1 MIADT
6 SYLFSLFNEDDDLNP
21 SALEIFGG
29 LAKETILVPDRV
41 LEELFTITAYKLGTD
56 AAGVYL
62 RKITSNSR
70 FAVYY
75 FDKEER
81 DAVLRLAESRKV
93 RMSFVDYLV
102 LYLAQKTGEKLL
114 CFDRQLSRL
123 AKQRL

>member
-29 LAKETILVPDRV
+29 LMEETILVPDRV
-41 LEELFTITAYKLGTD
+41 LEELFTITSYKLGVGT
-56 AAGVYL
+56 ASLYL
-62 RKITSNSR
+62 RKITSNAK
-70 FAVYY
+70 FAIYC

-81 DAVLRLAESRKV
+81 DAVLRLAESKKV

-114 CFDRQLSRL
+114 CFDRQLSKL
-123 AKQRL
+123 AKGK